1 MSSKSKYWMSQ
12 ARFGI
17 VIAIGMVFAFAMLAS
32 GQQTTAAVIAA
43 ATVLVAALVY
53 LVVDRPRARGLTR
66 AE

>member
-32 GQQTTAAVIAA
+32 GRAATAAVIAA
-43 ATVLVAALVY
+43 ATLLAAALVY